1 MWTLWKSLQA
11 FQTIS
16 SPQQGQKFEGPA
28 LRDPRKRKHHDREH
42 FGRNWMNE
50 NSCGDISL
58 LKLGEGNTFCLDLNL
73 SKHFYSSCHQNQYIF
88 HHLQLSVHCTVAFSV
103 VSLALSIH
111 TFHIYW
117 FSCCFYANTVLDS
130 NSKILKFD
138 FVIISQQTL
147 LTSCFFFTW
156 PCCLWVGTLNSKTA

>member
-1 MWTLWKSLQA
+1 MKKRTKTWIYRKLWYLKLTKNKIFGFCNREKSQLQGFQKSEPRKSFKRWPAGIVWTLWKSLQA

-88 HHLQLSVHCTVAFSV
+88 HHLQLSVHCTLQYSG
-103 VSLALSIH
+103 LS
-111 TFHIYW
+111 W
-117 FSCCFYANTVLDS
+117 C
-130 NSKILKFD
+130 
-138 FVIISQQTL
+138 
-147 LTSCFFFTW
+147 
-156 PCCLWVGTLNSKTA
+156 